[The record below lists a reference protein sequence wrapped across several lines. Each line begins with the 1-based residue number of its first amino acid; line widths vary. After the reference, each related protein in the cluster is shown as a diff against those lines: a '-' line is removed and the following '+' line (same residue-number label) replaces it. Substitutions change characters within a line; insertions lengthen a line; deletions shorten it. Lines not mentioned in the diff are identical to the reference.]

1 MNGCHRNVG
10 GVHACHGRHRTAFDQ
25 VAGKLQYIGGE
36 GKQRYP
42 VKSIQPTLNCLSISG
57 SCLVNDDF
65 RDSNGE
71 ARPTSTPP
79 LCSDLLTCSSYQVT
93 TWPRREVTDDGR
105 LDVDESCHALI
116 LLGTRDSL
124 PCREGAS
131 AGTGYDRDRIDPFGT
146 ACHVAVVDAYLRQNG
161 RPTPTDMHAVE
172 PSKLREVFGA
182 DAALYISIKQWGT
195 TYQVI
200 NSSSR
205 VVIECHLVDLQTG
218 TILWAGT
225 GAAVSDSCGGGGLVG
240 ALVGAVVNQVATSVH
255 DPCPGLAGRANQ
267 QLFHNDRH
275 GQLLGWRHPGFEA
288 DQVARRSAA
297 TPTQ

>member
-1 MNGCHRNVG
+1 MR
-10 GVHACHGRHRTAFDQ
+10 R
-25 VAGKLQYIGGE
+25 
-36 GKQRYP
+36 
-42 VKSIQPTLNCLSISG
+42 
-57 SCLVNDDF
+57 SCLLLALGALAACATKPHDYTAYLTHMPRAILVLPPIND
-65 RDSNGE
+65 
-71 ARPTSTPP
+71 T
-79 LCSDLLTCSSYQVT
+79 
-93 TWPRREVTDDGR
+93 
-105 LDVDESCHALI
+105 LDVNASSAFLATV
-116 LLGTRDSL
+116 TRPL
-124 PCREGAS
+124 AER
-131 AGTGYDRDRIDPFGT
+131 GYYVFP
-146 ACHVAVVDAYLRQNG
+146 VAVVDAYLRQNG